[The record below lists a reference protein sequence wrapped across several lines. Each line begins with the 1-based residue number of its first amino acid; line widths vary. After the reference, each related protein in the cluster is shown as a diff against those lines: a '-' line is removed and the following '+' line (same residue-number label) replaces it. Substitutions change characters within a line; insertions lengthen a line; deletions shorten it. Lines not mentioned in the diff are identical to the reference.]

1 MMAQPIFQEPPSS
14 AFTHSSN
21 YWRSQDSYEYE
32 NPNPSETEVC
42 RETQKDFTEARDHL
56 KIVKEALLHFPIEC
70 NSNCTQVIV
79 SSVGRSLLRHPPR

>member
-42 RETQKDFTEARDHL
+42 RETKKDFTEARDHL
-56 KIVKEALLHFPIEC
+56 KIVKEALLHFPILFENYPKC
-70 NSNCTQVIV
+70 LILAFPTNFCSIKLVW
-79 SSVGRSLLRHPPR
+79 